1 MEPVAHDEGRAR
13 QVAGR
18 YEIDAMNL
26 DIARDGTRLTLA
38 VGIKPEIREA
48 SDEETPPDYPA
59 AEIGFLPGDGDGDGD
74 EYIVTEGGLA
84 GQRGYFSRDA
94 EGAITGVDLAG
105 RLFNRV
111 AEAS

>member
-1 MEPVAHDEGRAR
+1 
-13 QVAGR
+13 
-18 YEIDAMNL
+18 MNL
-26 DIARDGTRLTLA
+26 DIAGDGTRLTLA

-48 SDEETPPDYPA
+48 SDEEMPPDYPA
-59 AEIGFLPGDGDGDGD
+59 AEIGVLPGDGDGD

-94 EGAITGVDLAG
+94 DGAITGVDLAG